1 MKKILVFT
9 LGATLL
15 LSSCDTYTG
24 MGAYAGANIGGIL
37 GSAIG
42 GISGGW
48 RGSDVGTLI
57 GMAGGAAVG
66 AAIGSA
72 ADQRADQRANDEYAI
87 RAEERAAAR
96 ERARERARRDRE
108 ENNRYDNQSDGGAY
122 YDPNNGGDD
131 RIDFKSGGNDDA
143 YRYENDTYHSSSVK
157 GIHAEKDGISISN
170 VRFVDGKGN
179 DNIITAGELCK
190 ISFEVRNLT
199 DKVLYDVRPLVR
211 ETSRNRHIQVSE
223 GITVERIAPGRG
235 VRYTAMVKADDRLKD
250 GMAYFSVSV
259 FNSASNRSVAIDNIK
274 IETRR

>member
-24 MGAYAGANIGGIL
+24 MGAYTGANIGGIL

-72 ADQRADQRANDEYAI
+72 ADQRANQRANDEYAI

-96 ERARERARRDRE
+96 ERARERARRDRQ
-108 ENNRYDNQSDGGAY
+108 ENNRYDSQSDEGAY

-131 RIDFKSGGNDDA
+131 RIDFKTGGNDDA
-143 YRYENDTYHSSSVK
+143 YQYESNSSSKVK

-170 VRFVDGKGN
+170 VRFVDGNGN

-190 ISFEVRNLT
+190 ISFEVRNMT

-211 ETSRNRHIQVSE
+211 ETSRNRHIMVSE

-235 VRYTAMVKADDRLKD
+235 VRYTAMVKADERLKD
-250 GMAYFSVSV
+250 GMANFSVSV
-259 FNSASNRSVAIDNIK
+259 FNSATNRSVVIDNIQ
-274 IETRR
+274 IQTRR